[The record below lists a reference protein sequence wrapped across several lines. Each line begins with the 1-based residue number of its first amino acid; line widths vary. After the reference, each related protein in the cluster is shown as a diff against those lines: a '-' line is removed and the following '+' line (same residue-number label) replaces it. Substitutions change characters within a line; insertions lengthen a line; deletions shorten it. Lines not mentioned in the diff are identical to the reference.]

1 MQNIKFDIE
10 SQKIYNINDIS
21 RIKINIA
28 FLFIKFINY

>member
-10 SQKIYNINDIS
+10 SQKIYNIIDVS
-21 RIKINIA
+21 GIKINIA